1 MDKMFPYA
9 TIAHLV
15 SGIGFVLSTWLG
27 AYLVSR
33 APRSF
38 PSRLAI
44 LSLFA
49 LSAYFLHTVLC
60 LFIPADQ
67 IGHLWRRYLGWF
79 ALVPLPIWMHLTA
92 ALLSPTPRKKLQ
104 QVNIYSA
111 YIVCGVLSFAWTFG
125 PWSFSRYTLLP
136 PELVL
141 PITLFAVGVGGTS
154 LYNARELW
162 RRAADRTLRKR
173 YAVLGAFVV
182 LLMTGVLYWPVTV
195 TWIQVDWTPSTRLLI
210 GDSIPLAASILLAY
224 AIAYHNAFMAGRWLR
239 QDFYYNVV
247 TVGGI
252 AIVYMIA
259 VLSTYH
265 LSLAFNFD
273 APMMT
278 FIAVVG
284 LSVSTH
290 LLAERSRSW
299 QDTLFFKQLRA
310 LPGEMSSLVNEA
322 RMLSGRL
329 DDQMYALVNR
339 LAELTGAST
348 VCIALYENE
357 QLVVR
362 ASTDREHINQ
372 CLPIKPSP
380 DGLLQNLRSAEHN
393 DPQQRFRWDCLVLAE
408 PIMVESQTVGY
419 LLLGERGMGEGYDR
433 EERVWVS
440 TLSAYLGTALEQAQR
455 REETERTLA
464 ALNAEVQELTMQER
478 SLQREFESLLSGSL
492 PPINRQELREAIYA
506 YNRPDRLAAIL
517 SRDDS
522 TLSTLP
528 TIHRSETPPAQAFQ
542 QQLASVLDSMSPP
555 PGLLPPL
562 ESIRDRAMRHKRRRQ
577 LPSTVADYYTL
588 KLIMAGYTHESA
600 AEVLDVSP
608 RQVRNYIDRAI
619 DSVKTLLEREA
630 QKASSNF
637 R

>member
-1 MDKMFPYA
+1 MDKIFPYA

-27 AYLVSR
+27 AYLVSH

-79 ALVPLPIWMHLTA
+79 SLVPLPIWLHLTA
-92 ALLSPTPRKKLQ
+92 ALLSPTRRGLRL
-104 QVNIYSA
+104 VNIYSA
-111 YIVCGVLSFAWTFG
+111 YIVCGLLSISWAFG
-125 PWSFSRYTLLP
+125 PWSFSRHTLLP

-141 PITLFAVGVGGTS
+141 PITLFTVGVGGAS

-173 YAVLGAFVV
+173 YAVLGAFVI

-195 TWIQVDWTPSTRLLI
+195 TWIEVDWTPTTRLMI
-210 GDSIPLAASILLAY
+210 GDSIPLAASVLLAY
-224 AIAYHNAFMAGRWLR
+224 AIAYHNAFMAGRWVR
-239 QDFYYNVV
+239 QDFYYNAV

-252 AIVYMIA
+252 AFVYMVT
-259 VLSTYH
+259 VLSTYY
-265 LSLAFNFD
+265 LSLTLNFD
-273 APMMT
+273 APTIT

-284 LSVSTH
+284 LSVFTH

-299 QDTLFFKQLRA
+299 RDNLFFKQMRT

-322 RMLSGRL
+322 RALSGRL

-339 LAELTGAST
+339 LAELTGASIA
-348 VCIALYENE
+348 CIALFENE

-372 CLPIKPSP
+372 YLPIKASS
-380 DGLLQNLRSAEHN
+380 DGLLQNLRSHDYN
-393 DPQQRFRWDCLVLAE
+393 DPHQRLRWDCLVLAE

-440 TLSAYLGTALEQAQR
+440 TLSAYLGTALERAQR

-464 ALNAEVQELTMQER
+464 ALNDEVQELTMQEK

-492 PPINRQELREAIYA
+492 PSINRQELREAIYA
-506 YNRPDRLAAIL
+506 YNRPERLTALL
-517 SRDDS
+517 SREDS

-528 TIHRSETPPAQAFQ
+528 SIYQSETPAAQAFQ

-555 PGLLPPL
+555 PDLLPPL

-577 LPSTVADYYTL
+577 LPTTVADYYTL

-600 AEVLDVSP
+600 AEALDVSP

-619 DSVKTLLEREA
+619 DSVKTLLERES
-630 QKASSNF
+630 QKTS
-637 R
+637 

>member
-1 MDKMFPYA
+1 MDKIFPYA

-79 ALVPLPIWMHLTA
+79 SLVPLPIWLHLTA
-92 ALLSPTPRKKLQ
+92 ALLSPTRRGLRL
-104 QVNIYSA
+104 VNIYSA
-111 YIVCGVLSFAWTFG
+111 YIVCGLLSISWMFG
-125 PWSFSRYTLLP
+125 PWSFSRHTLLP

-141 PITLFAVGVGGTS
+141 PITLFTVGVGGAS

-173 YAVLGAFVV
+173 YAVLGAFVS
-182 LLMTGVLYWPVTV
+182 LLIAGVLYWPVTV
-195 TWIQVDWTPSTRLLI
+195 TWMMTDWTPTTRLMI
-210 GDSIPLAASILLAY
+210 GDSIPLAASVLFAY
-224 AIAYHNAFMAGRWLR
+224 AIAYHNAFMAGRWVR

-252 AIVYMIA
+252 ALIYMIT

-265 LSLAFNFD
+265 LSLVLNFD
-273 APMMT
+273 APTIT

-284 LSVSTH
+284 LSVFTH
-290 LLAERSRSW
+290 LLAEQSRSW
-299 QDTLFFKQLRA
+299 RDNLFFKQMRA

-322 RMLSGRL
+322 RMLNGRL

-348 VCIALYENE
+348 VCIALLENE

-362 ASTDREHINQ
+362 ASTDRQHINQ
-372 CLPIKPSP
+372 CLPVKPSP
-380 DGLLQNLRSAEHN
+380 DGLLQNLRSAEHD

-506 YNRPDRLAAIL
+506 YNRPDRLAALL
-517 SRDDS
+517 SREDS

-528 TIHRSETPPAQAFQ
+528 SIHQSETPAAQAFQ

-555 PGLLPPL
+555 ADLLPPL

-600 AEVLDVSP
+600 AEALDVSP

-630 QKASSNF
+630 QESHPNF

>member
-1 MDKMFPYA
+1 MDKIFPYA

-44 LSLFA
+44 LSLFT

-79 ALVPLPIWMHLTA
+79 SLVPLPIWMHLTT
-92 ALLSPTPRKKLQ
+92 ALLAPAPRRLQ
-104 QVNIYSA
+104 RIIIYSA
-111 YIVCGVLSFAWTFG
+111 YLACGLLSLSWTFG
-125 PWSFSRYTLLP
+125 PWSFSRHTLLP

-141 PITLFAVGVGGTS
+141 PISLFTVGVGGAS
-154 LYNARELW
+154 LYNAWQLW
-162 RRAADRTLRKR
+162 KHAADRTLRKR
-173 YAVLGAFVV
+173 YAVLGAFVS
-182 LLMTGVLYWPVTV
+182 LLVVGVLYWPITV
-195 TWIQVDWTPSTRLLI
+195 TWMMVDWTPTTRLLI
-210 GDSIPLAASILLAY
+210 GDSFPLAASVLLAY
-224 AIAYHNAFMAGRWLR
+224 AIAYHNAFMAGRWVR
-239 QDFYYNVV
+239 QDFYINAV

-252 AIVYMIA
+252 AILYMA
-259 VLSTYH
+259 TVLSTYN
-265 LSLAFNFD
+265 LSLALDFD
-273 APMMT
+273 APTIT

-299 QDTLFFKQLRA
+299 RDNLFFKQMRA

-329 DDQMYALVNR
+329 DDQMHALVNR

-348 VCIALYENE
+348 ACIALYENE
-357 QLVVR
+357 QLVIR
-362 ASTDREHINQ
+362 ASTDREHVNE
-372 CLPIKPSP
+372 CLPVKPSS
-380 DGLLQNLRSAEHN
+380 DNLLQNLRAAEH
-393 DPQQRFRWDCLVLAE
+393 PQSDHRLRWDCLVLAE
-408 PIMVESQTVGY
+408 PIMVENQTVGY

-440 TLSAYLGTALEQAQR
+440 TLSAYLGTAFEQAQR

-464 ALNAEVQELTMQER
+464 ALNAEVQELTVQEQ

-492 PPINRQELREAIYA
+492 PSINRQELREAIYA
-506 YNRPDRLAAIL
+506 YNRLDRLAAL
-517 SRDDS
+517 LAREGS

-528 TIHRSETPPAQAFQ
+528 SIHQSETPPAQALQ

-555 PGLLPPL
+555 PDLLPPL
-562 ESIRDRAMRHKRRRQ
+562 ETIRDRAMRHKRRRQ

-619 DSVKTLLEREA
+619 DSVKTRLERDA
-630 QKASSNF
+630 QKTSTNF

>member
-1 MDKMFPYA
+1 MDKIFPYA

-79 ALVPLPIWMHLTA
+79 SLVPLPIWMHLTT
-92 ALLSPTPRKKLQ
+92 ALLSPARRGLQ
-104 QVNIYSA
+104 QVNVYSA
-111 YIVCGVLSFAWTFG
+111 YGVCGLLSLAWAFG
-125 PWSFSRYTLLP
+125 PWSFSRHTLLP

-141 PITLFAVGVGGTS
+141 PITLFTIGVGGS
-154 LYNARELW
+154 ALYTAWKLRQQ
-162 RRAADRTLRKR
+162 AADRTLRKR
-173 YAVLGAFVV
+173 YTVLAAFISLLV
-182 LLMTGVLYWPVTV
+182 LGVLYWPVTV
-195 TWIQVDWTPSTRLLI
+195 TWMMVDWTPTTRLMI
-210 GDSIPLAASILLAY
+210 GDSIPLAASALLAY
-224 AIAYHNAFMAGRWLR
+224 AIAYHNAFMAGRWVR
-239 QDFYYNVV
+239 QDFYLNAL

-252 AIVYMIA
+252 ALVYMVTVI
-259 VLSTYH
+259 STYN
-265 LSLAFNFD
+265 LASAFNFD
-273 APMMT
+273 APTIT

-284 LSVSTH
+284 LSVFTH

-299 QDTLFFKQLRA
+299 RDNLFFKQMRA

-322 RMLSGRL
+322 RMLSGQL
-329 DDQMYALVNR
+329 DDQMRALVNR

-348 VCIALYENE
+348 ACIALYENE
-357 QLVVR
+357 QLVIR
-362 ASTDREHINQ
+362 ASTDREHLNQ
-372 CLPIKPSP
+372 CLPIKTSS
-380 DGLLQNLRSAEHN
+380 DGLLQNLRSTEHN
-393 DPQQRFRWDCLVLAE
+393 GPQQRFRWDCLVLAE

-440 TLSAYLGTALEQAQR
+440 TLSAYLGTAFEQAQR

-464 ALNAEVQELTMQER
+464 ALNAEVQELTMQEQ

-492 PPINRQELREAIYA
+492 PSINRQELREAIYA
-506 YNRPDRLAAIL
+506 YNRPDRLAALL
-517 SRDDS
+517 SREDS

-528 TIHRSETPPAQAFQ
+528 SIHRNETPPAQAFQ

-555 PGLLPPL
+555 PDLLPPL
-562 ESIRDRAMRHKRRRQ
+562 ETIRDRAMRHKRRRQ

-619 DSVKTLLEREA
+619 DSVKTLLERES
-630 QKASSNF
+630 QKTSSNF